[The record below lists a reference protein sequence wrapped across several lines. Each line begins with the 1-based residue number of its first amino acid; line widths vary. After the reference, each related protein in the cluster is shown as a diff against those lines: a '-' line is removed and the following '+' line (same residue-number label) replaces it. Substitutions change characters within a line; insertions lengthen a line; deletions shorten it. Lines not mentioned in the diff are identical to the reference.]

1 MQAVAVA
8 QLANFALGDAGQLGQ
23 TRIGEALAFQGAQER
38 FVQAVDARFGHL
50 FFQAHQLFN
59 LHQEPAVDVGQV
71 EDAVNRQT
79 GAEGVGDV
87 PDAVRAG
94 VFQLA
99 ADLGQRFR
107 IVQAYFRVEAGGT
120 HFQTAQR
127 FCSDSCWVRPMA
139 ITSPTDFIWVVR
151 RSLAPANFSKL
162 KRGILVTT

>member
-23 TRIGEALAFQGAQER
+23 TGIGEALAFQGAQER

-50 FFQAHQLFN
+50 FFRAHQLFN
-59 LHQEPAVDVGQV
+59 LHREPAVDVGQV

-107 IVQAYFRVEAGGT
+107 IVGLTFGSKPVAPTSRPRSAFAATPAGCG
-120 HFQTAQR
+120 R
-127 FCSDSCWVRPMA
+127 WPSLRRP
-139 ITSPTDFIWVVR
+139 TSSGWSGGRWR
-151 RSLAPANFSKL
+151 RRTSRS
-162 KRGILVTT
+162 